1 MEMMDA
7 SVTHLV
13 QQMGA
18 AQPSLPPL
26 AELQ

>member
-1 MEMMDA
+1 MMDA

-18 AQPSLPPL
+18 YQSHLPGL
-26 AELQ
+26 IAIR